1 MIEVKVTTTEDGG
14 QTSLDVHMKGTSYE
28 IGLEMAY
35 IVTKL
40 PERLLEENALAF
52 YIMRNKVKEISEAS
66 HERLI
71 DRLRKEMEQEEQ
83 YGELN

>member
-1 MIEVKVTTTEDGG
+1 MIEVKVKTTPDGETTTIDC
-14 QTSLDVHMKGTSYE
+14 HMEGTSDE

-52 YIMRNKVKEISEAS
+52 YIMRNKVKEITEAS
-66 HERLI
+66 HEKI
-71 DRLRKEMEQEEQ
+71 VDRLRKEMEQEEQ
-83 YGELN
+83 DGELN

>member
-1 MIEVKVTTTEDGG
+1 MIEINAITTEDGAD
-14 QTSLDVHMKGTSYE
+14 TSINVHMKGTADE

-52 YIMRNKVKEISEAS
+52 YIMRNKVKELAEAS
-66 HERLI
+66 HEKLK